1 MSGNHHRNSM
11 TDIFFFVVI
20 AVVVLLSLGV
30 GPDSFKGLFKTVTA
44 FFR

>member
-1 MSGNHHRNSM
+1 MSGHHHRGSF
-11 TDIFFFVVI
+11 TDIVFFVVI

-44 FFR
+44 FLR